1 MKEVKIGGKN
11 VEVPTSWSEVNFKQF
26 QNFHALISKQ
36 KTQEELDREYEKL
49 DDDIRHL
56 QISLDNV
63 KFNTKMVAFW
73 SGLSE
78 DEVAMS
84 DIREVENVLL
94 SMEFI
99 NSTYQPIALS
109 KFTFEGETYHL
120 PEVGMTKENFGT
132 YIEAEQV
139 ELNNQMLKKGHIEV
153 IPRQAAI
160 ICKKDGEERGLINDE
175 LVDKRAKLFE
185 NLDMATIWDIGFF
198 LSKQENKLMSN
209 ILISLKQ
216 AEMQKHLR
224 LQKEQ

>member
-11 VEVPTSWSEVNFKQF
+11 VEVPTSWAEVSFKQF
-26 QNFHALISKQ
+26 KGFHNLISKQ
-36 KTQEELDREYEKL
+36 KTPEELDKEYEKL

-56 QISLDNV
+56 QVSLDNV

-84 DIREVENVLL
+84 DIKEVEEVLL
-94 SMEFI
+94 SMDFV
-99 NSTYQPIALS
+99 NSVYQPIALS
-109 KFTFEGETYHL
+109 KFTFKGETYHL
-120 PEVGMTKENFGT
+120 PETGMAKENFGT
-132 YIEAEQV
+132 YVEAEQV

-160 ICKKDGEERGLINDE
+160 ISKKDGEERGLINDD
-175 LVDKRAKLFE
+175 LVDERTKLFE

-198 LSKQENKLMSN
+198 LSKQESKLMSN

-216 AEMQKHLR
+216 GEMQKHLR